1 MTEETTALFD
11 AVQRRL
17 AEARDKL
24 DAFDDVSDELRRA
37 GHRRIDQLDRYS
49 RTDLSI
55 TSREV
60 EAFHAALDAG
70 EVPIYD

>member
-1 MTEETTALFD
+1 MTEERTALFD
-11 AVQRRL
+11 AVQRRIL
-17 AEARDKL
+17 EARDKL
-24 DAFDDVSDELRRA
+24 DAFDVSDEVRRT
-37 GHRRIDQLDRYS
+37 GHRRLDQLDRYS